1 MGEAVVSEAV
11 AAPTAPLDSSERA
24 GGSGERAARLT
35 LRGQIARLEAE
46 LSRSVVRSFEMR
58 GSAEGAAPRSEVVA
72 GAPRL
77 LDLGELER
85 VRDELATRVG
95 EIQAAGER
103 LAESQA
109 AARALLERMLLE
121 PGRHRFTRIPLRE
134 LGEPGCGVWHVR
146 PRLGLIGML
155 AGWWQITLSSGCPL
169 PGGGMMRALLRTG
182 TGAVVLLSIMIIGSI
197 VLWVGA
203 PLLWLWIGSQVQGH
217 TESLDDAL
225 AVAFVGVVISI
236 ALLASVLSRLS
247 DVYRANRI
255 ARGGEDPGHV
265 VLEAV
270 LVVSAAITMTVFAI
284 WFFFFAGAAPAPI
297 GIQI

>member
-46 LSRSVVRSFEMR
+46 LSRSVVRTFEMR
-58 GSAEGAAPRSEVVA
+58 GSAEGAAPRRATVA

-95 EIQAAGER
+95 EIHAAGER

-155 AGWWQITLSSGCPL
+155 AGWWQVTLSSGCPL
-169 PGGGMMRALLRTG
+169 PGGWMMRALLRTG
-182 TGAVVLLSIMIIGSI
+182 TGAVVLLSIMILGSI

-217 TESLDDAL
+217 TESLSDAL

-236 ALLASVLSRLS
+236 VLLASVLSRLS

-284 WFFFFAGAAPAPI
+284 WFFFIAGAAPAPI